1 MVTIMHTAC
10 IILSRRCF
18 QNETS
23 FLKARLFLLLFMTP
37 FIHSAQVPAIDMV
50 LVQGGTFRMGSAQWA
65 HDEQPVHEV
74 QLDDFYIGRYEVT
87 QAQWY
92 AVMQGDTNKCYFQGC
107 DGCPVER
114 VSWYNVQD
122 FIRRL
127 NELTN
132 LNYRLPTEAEW
143 EYAAR
148 GGISSKKYKYS
159 GSNNDVTVAWK
170 VGRSDLSTHP
180 AGQKAPNELG
190 IYDMTG
196 NVFEWCSDWYA
207 PGWYAISGKANPSGP
222 YTGTCKVIRGGSWF
236 YDSAGLRNTDRECAN
251 PDFRYGYI
259 GFRLCRSAAR

>member
-1 MVTIMHTAC
+1 MKPAC
-10 IILSRRCF
+10 KL
-18 QNETS
+18 
-23 FLKARLFLLLFMTP
+23 LFLAFFLMP
-37 FIHSAQVPAIDMV
+37 FIHSAQVPEVDMV
-50 LVQGGTFRMGSAQWA
+50 FVKGGTFRMGCTQWA
-65 HDEQPVHEV
+65 RDEQPVHEV
-74 QLDDFYIGRYEVT
+74 LLDDYYIGRFEVT

-92 AVMQGDTNKCYFQGC
+92 MVMSGDTNKCYFQGC
-107 DGCPVER
+107 DDCPVER

-148 GGISSKKYKYS
+148 GGVRSKKFKYS
-159 GSNNDVTVAWK
+159 GSNNDIAVAWK
-170 VGRSDLSTHP
+170 VGRSDLRTHP
-180 AGQKAPNELG
+180 VGQKAPNELG

-207 PGWYAISGKANPSGP
+207 TGWYGVSGKENPTGP
-222 YTGTCKVIRGGSWF
+222 AVGTSKVMRGGCWF

-251 PDFRYGYI
+251 PDYRYGYI
-259 GFRLCRSAAR
+259 GFRLCRTASK